1 MSGGYSSFGGFP
13 GSSNAQ
19 ESAHSAE
26 KPGLIPCTG
35 FSLWWLLLLEFEGS
49 RAWAYLLRGMWD
61 LPGLGKEPMFSAL
74 ADRFLATG

>member
-13 GSSNAQ
+13 GSSDAQ
-19 ESAHSAE
+19 ESAYSAE

-49 RAWAYLLRGMWD
+49 RAWAYLD

-74 ADRFLATG
+74 ADRFLATR